1 MDLNY
6 LLSRQQVSLVRADT
20 AACPEARFAHRALA
34 RAYAERIRVEQ
45 TTLGVSHPASFLA

>member
-34 RAYAERIRVEQ
+34 HAYAERIRVEQ
-45 TTLGVSHPASFLA
+45 TTLGASHPASLLA